1 MSLSFRYQTTQLF
14 LRLKAIAN
22 IYLKVESAYLTLHWA
37 STSLYSDSGDATT
50 GNETVPPECS
60 FLGHHK
66 VIQGCLLEPKCH

>member
-22 IYLKVESAYLTLHWA
+22 IYLKVESAYNTALA